1 MDADRH
7 RRCWRCWPAACG
19 SARRSC
25 SSVIG
30 ECLTEKSGRIN
41 LGNEGVLVLGAM
53 VAYATSYETG
63 NPWAGVAAAAVAG
76 MLLGGLHGAVCS
88 LARVNDVAMGIAIM
102 LAGTGIAFFFGK
114 PYVQPSAP
122 LLPGIPLGFWS
133 ANRRRCATRCRC
145 ARCSCSASPRR
156 SRCDWCFRA
165 TRVGLRIRIVG
176 DSQDAALA
184 LGLPI
189 DRTRFLATA
198 CGSALAGIGGAF
210 LSLYY
215 PGSWNEGL
223 SSGQGLMAVALVV
236 FSRWNPINCIYASL
250 LFGAAGALG
259 PSLQTVGI
267 TWGYYLFYAAPYV
280 VTLVVLIITA
290 RGGRSLARHAWA
302 TIDRT
307 VNHGN
312 ASLPIP
318 YPWPFDG
325 SLAPQNTALIVIDMQ
340 TDFCGVGGYVDKM
353 GYDLSLTRAPIGP
366 ISSRAGGPARRAAT
380 PSSIRARAI
389 APTCPTCRPT
399 SAGGRAASA
408 PASAIPDPAAAS

>member
-1 MDADRH
+1 MESVATVLM
-7 RRCWRCWPAACG
+7 AMLAG
-19 SARRSC
+19 SLRVSTPFLFV
-25 SSVIG
+25 SLG

-63 NPWAGVAAAAVAG
+63 SPWAGVLAAAFAG
-76 MLLGGLHGAVCS
+76 LLLGGLHGAVCS

-114 PYVQPSAP
+114 PYVQPSAT
-122 LLPGIPLGFWS
+122 LLPGIPFGFWS
-133 ANRRRCATRCRC
+133 A
-145 ARCSCSASPRR
+145 SPQVRNALLV
-156 SRCDWCFRA
+156 CPLFLVGIVAAVVLHWCFNA

-198 CGSALAGIGGAF
+198 CGSALAGVGGAF

-290 RGGRSLARHAWA
+290 RGGRSLR
-302 TIDRT
+302 
-307 VNHGN
+307 GM
-312 ASLPIP
+312 P
-318 YPWPFDG
+318 G
-325 SLAPQNTALIVIDMQ
+325 Q
-340 TDFCGVGGYVDKM
+340 
-353 GYDLSLTRAPIGP
+353 LSIG
-366 ISSRAGGPARRAAT
+366 R
-380 PSSIRARAI
+380 
-389 APTCPTCRPT
+389 
-399 SAGGRAASA
+399 
-408 PASAIPDPAAAS
+408 

>member
-1 MDADRH
+1 MQAIGTVLL
-7 RRCWRCWPAACG
+7 AMLAG
-19 SARRSC
+19 SLRVSTPFLFV
-25 SSVIG
+25 SLG

-63 NPWAGVAAAAVAG
+63 SPWAGVAAAAFAG

-114 PYVQPSAP
+114 PYVQPSATAAAGHSVR
-122 LLPGIPLGFWS
+122 LLVGQC
-133 ANRRRCATRCRC
+133 RRCATRCRC
-145 ARCSCSASPRR
+145 ARCSFWASSPR
-156 SRCDWCFRA
+156 SRCNGASTPPASDCASASSA
-165 TRVGLRIRIVG
+165 T
-176 DSQDAALA
+176 A
-184 LGLPI
+184 
-189 DRTRFLATA
+189 RTRRWRSGCRSTA
-198 CGSALAGIGGAF
+198 RAFSPPPAAARLAGIGGAF

-267 TWGYYLFYAAPYV
+267 TWGYYLFYAAPYI

-290 RGGRSLARHAWA
+290 RGGRSLR
-302 TIDRT
+302 
-307 VNHGN
+307 GM
-312 ASLPIP
+312 P
-318 YPWPFDG
+318 G
-325 SLAPQNTALIVIDMQ
+325 Q
-340 TDFCGVGGYVDKM
+340 
-353 GYDLSLTRAPIGP
+353 LSIG
-366 ISSRAGGPARRAAT
+366 R
-380 PSSIRARAI
+380 
-389 APTCPTCRPT
+389 
-399 SAGGRAASA
+399 
-408 PASAIPDPAAAS
+408 

>member
-1 MDADRH
+1 MADPNAIGTVALAMLGGCLRVST
-7 RRCWRCWPAACG
+7 PFLFV
-19 SARRSC
+19 SL
-25 SSVIG
+25 G

-53 VAYATSYETG
+53 VGYATSYLTG
-63 NPWAGVAAAAVAG
+63 SPWIGVLAAACSG
-76 MLLGGLHGAVCS
+76 LLLGGLHGAVCS
-88 LARVNDVAMGIAIM
+88 LTRVNDVAMGIALM
-102 LAGTGIAFFFGK
+102 LAGTGVAFFLGK

-122 LLPGIPLGFWS
+122 LLPSIQLGFWS
-133 ANRRRCATRCRC
+133 A
-145 ARCSCSASPRR
+145 SPQIANALKVCPLFFLGLAAAFALEWGFR
-156 SRCDWCFRA
+156 S

-198 CGSALAGIGGAF
+198 VGSALAGIGGSF

-236 FSRWNPINCIYASL
+236 FARWNPINCIYASL

-290 RGGRSLARHAWA
+290 H
-302 TIDRT
+302 
-307 VNHGN
+307 
-312 ASLPIP
+312 
-318 YPWPFDG
+318 
-325 SLAPQNTALIVIDMQ
+325 
-340 TDFCGVGGYVDKM
+340 
-353 GYDLSLTRAPIGP
+353 
-366 ISSRAGGPARRAAT
+366 
-380 PSSIRARAI
+380 
-389 APTCPTCRPT
+389 
-399 SAGGRAASA
+399 GGRALRGMPGQLS
-408 PASAIPDPAAAS
+408 IGR

>member
-1 MDADRH
+1 
-7 RRCWRCWPAACG
+7 
-19 SARRSC
+19 
-25 SSVIG
+25 
-30 ECLTEKSGRIN
+30 
-41 LGNEGVLVLGAM
+41 M

-63 NPWAGVAAAAVAG
+63 SPWAGVVAAAVAG
-76 MLLGGLHGAVCS
+76 LLLGGLHGAICS

-122 LLPGIPLGFWS
+122 LLPGIPFGFWS
-133 ANRRRCATRCRC
+133 DDAQLRNALSVCPLFLLGIA
-145 ARCSCSASPRR
+145 AAIALE
-156 SRCDWCFRA
+156 WAFNA
-165 TRVGLRIRIVG
+165 TRVGLRVRIVG

-267 TWGYYLFYAAPYV
+267 TWGYYLFYAAPYI

-290 RGGRSLARHAWA
+290 RGGRSLR
-302 TIDRT
+302 
-307 VNHGN
+307 GM
-312 ASLPIP
+312 P
-318 YPWPFDG
+318 G
-325 SLAPQNTALIVIDMQ
+325 Q
-340 TDFCGVGGYVDKM
+340 
-353 GYDLSLTRAPIGP
+353 LSIG
-366 ISSRAGGPARRAAT
+366 R
-380 PSSIRARAI
+380 
-389 APTCPTCRPT
+389 
-399 SAGGRAASA
+399 
-408 PASAIPDPAAAS
+408 

>member
-1 MDADRH
+1 MVELADLGTV
-7 RRCWRCWPAACG
+7 AGAMMAG
-19 SARRSC
+19 SLRVSTPFLFV
-25 SSVIG
+25 SLG

-63 NPWAGVAAAAVAG
+63 SPWFGVLAAVGAG
-76 MLLGGLHGAVCS
+76 LVLGGLHGAVCS

-122 LLPGIPLGFWS
+122 LLPGIPLAWWS
-133 ANRRRCATRCRC
+133 DSSQLRNALLVCPLFFLGIA
-145 ARCSCSASPRR
+145 AAIAMH
-156 SRCDWCFRA
+156 WFFRA

-189 DRTRFLATA
+189 DWTRFLATA
-198 CGSALAGIGGAF
+198 SGSGLAGIGGAF

-236 FSRWNPINCIYASL
+236 FARWNPINCVYASL

-259 PSLQTVGI
+259 PSLQTVGV

-280 VTLVVLIITA
+280 VTLAVLIISA
-290 RGGRSLARHAWA
+290 RGGHSLR
-302 TIDRT
+302 
-307 VNHGN
+307 GM
-312 ASLPIP
+312 P
-318 YPWPFDG
+318 G
-325 SLAPQNTALIVIDMQ
+325 Q
-340 TDFCGVGGYVDKM
+340 
-353 GYDLSLTRAPIGP
+353 LSIG
-366 ISSRAGGPARRAAT
+366 R
-380 PSSIRARAI
+380 
-389 APTCPTCRPT
+389 
-399 SAGGRAASA
+399 
-408 PASAIPDPAAAS
+408 

>member
-1 MDADRH
+1 MHAIGTVLL
-7 RRCWRCWPAACG
+7 AMLAG
-19 SARRSC
+19 SLRVSTPFLFV
-25 SSVIG
+25 SLG
-30 ECLTEKSGRIN
+30 ECLTEKAGRIN

-53 VAYATSYETG
+53 VAYAISYETG
-63 NPWAGVAAAAVAG
+63 SPWLGVVAAAFAG
-76 MLLGGLHGAVCS
+76 MLLGALHGAVCS
-88 LARVNDVAMGIAIM
+88 LKRVNDVAMGIAIM

-122 LLPGIPLGFWS
+122 LLPGIPFGFWS
-133 ANRRRCATRCRC
+133 DNAQVRNALSVCPLFLVGIA
-145 ARCSCSASPRR
+145 AAVALQ
-156 SRCDWCFRA
+156 WCFNA
-165 TRVGLRIRIVG
+165 TRVGLRVRIVG

-189 DRTRFLATA
+189 DRTRLLATA
-198 CGSALAGIGGAF
+198 CGSALAGVGGAF

-290 RGGRSLARHAWA
+290 SGGRSLR
-302 TIDRT
+302 
-307 VNHGN
+307 GM
-312 ASLPIP
+312 P
-318 YPWPFDG
+318 G
-325 SLAPQNTALIVIDMQ
+325 Q
-340 TDFCGVGGYVDKM
+340 
-353 GYDLSLTRAPIGP
+353 LSIG
-366 ISSRAGGPARRAAT
+366 R
-380 PSSIRARAI
+380 
-389 APTCPTCRPT
+389 
-399 SAGGRAASA
+399 
-408 PASAIPDPAAAS
+408 

>member
-1 MDADRH
+1 MDSIATVLM
-7 RRCWRCWPAACG
+7 AMLAG
-19 SARRSC
+19 SLRVSTPFLFV
-25 SSVIG
+25 SLG

-63 NPWAGVAAAAVAG
+63 SPWAGVAAAAFAG
-76 MLLGGLHGAVCS
+76 LLLGGLHGAVCS

-114 PYVQPSAP
+114 PYVQPSAT
-122 LLPGIPLGFWS
+122 LLPGIPFGFWS
-133 ANRRRCATRCRC
+133 A
-145 ARCSCSASPRR
+145 SPQVRNALLV
-156 SRCDWCFRA
+156 CPLFLVGIVAAVVLHWCFNA

-198 CGSALAGIGGAF
+198 CGSALAGVGGAF

-290 RGGRSLARHAWA
+290 RGGRSLR
-302 TIDRT
+302 
-307 VNHGN
+307 GM
-312 ASLPIP
+312 P
-318 YPWPFDG
+318 G
-325 SLAPQNTALIVIDMQ
+325 Q
-340 TDFCGVGGYVDKM
+340 
-353 GYDLSLTRAPIGP
+353 LSIG
-366 ISSRAGGPARRAAT
+366 R
-380 PSSIRARAI
+380 
-389 APTCPTCRPT
+389 
-399 SAGGRAASA
+399 
-408 PASAIPDPAAAS
+408 